1 MNIPHCFVSL
11 RYDCTLL
18 LEEGGREGKRRYGN
32 NNRTGVVVSEEMKEG
47 AVRFG
52 RAWREGGRT
61 EREEGQRGREMKE
74 R

>member
-18 LEEGGREGKRRYGN
+18 LEEGGKEGKERYGN
-32 NNRTGVVVSEEMKEG
+32 NSRTGVAVSEEMKEG
-47 AVRFG
+47 GSQVR
-52 RAWREGGRT
+52 ESMEP

>member
-18 LEEGGREGKRRYGN
+18 LEEGGREGKGRYGN
-32 NNRTGVVVSEEMKEG
+32 NSRTGVAVSEETKEE

-52 RAWREGGRT
+52 RAWSERGRKDREGR
-61 EREEGQRGREMKE
+61 K
-74 R
+74 

>member
-18 LEEGGREGKRRYGN
+18 LEEGGREGRGGMEIIA
-32 NNRTGVVVSEEMKEG
+32 GVAVSEEMKEE

-52 RAWREGGRT
+52 SAWSERGRKDREGGKLRR
-61 EREEGQRGREMKE
+61 ER
-74 R
+74 